1 VKTMIIAEDRNHGAE
16 LAGQVLL
23 VEIAGRVS
31 VQNGDPSATDLD
43 AGDIALLDERID
55 LATARNWCALLCAEF
70 PLLPQLIVAEQSAL
84 VAIDDRWCVDDVV
97 MPELP
102 REGQSHQWLRHRP
115 RICGMPMSGVMGCP
129 RGHRA
134 GTATASVL

>member
-16 LAGQVLL
+16 LWGQVLL
-23 VEIAGRVS
+23 VEIPGRVS
-31 VQNGDPSATDLD
+31 IQNGGPSATDLD

-55 LATARNWCALLCAEF
+55 LATARNGYAPLCAAF
-70 PLLPQLIVAEQSAL
+70 PLLTQLIVAEQSAP

-97 MPELP
+97 MPELSSG
-102 REGQSHQWLRHRP
+102 GQSQKWLGHRP
-115 RICGMPMSGVMGCP
+115 RICGMPTNGVMGCS
-129 RGHRA
+129 RGRRA